1 MFCCICFQILP
12 VIDGFKHVA
21 LIAAESNKDVQLVK
35 ALIQNLL
42 YVVYVSTF
50 YERSLA
56 NIVILGGISLG
67 CPLYMYEDAT
77 HTIIINV

>member
-56 NIVILGGISLG
+56 NTVILEGEFHWVVLSICMRTQLI
-67 CPLYMYEDAT
+67 LL
-77 HTIIINV
+77 

>member
-1 MFCCICFQILP
+1 M
-12 VIDGFKHVA
+12 IDGFKHVA

-67 CPLYMYEDAT
+67 CPLYMYEDTT
-77 HTIIINV
+77 HTIIINAL

>member
-1 MFCCICFQILP
+1 M
-12 VIDGFKHVA
+12 IDGFKHVA

-56 NIVILGGISLG
+56 NIVILGW
-67 CPLYMYEDAT
+67 
-77 HTIIINV
+77 